1 MRLEGHNVLLNQ
13 HKSQCRIE
21 PKLKSHSSD
30 VTTEFLIR
38 LARIGLNHS
47 TLLGRHN
54 PRVIQGSV
62 PGQPISIAG
71 KNGPGGLILLLYSTP
86 YSTASLTVGR
96 LLISQ
101 TACRYTIIRD
111 DEKLDKSF
119 SLKET
124 RTIFSKSRNHD
135 RPKL

>member
-30 VTTEFLIR
+30 VTTEFLIC
-38 LARIGLNHS
+38 LARIWLIHS
-47 TLLGRHN
+47 PLWQPEGYKG
-54 PRVIQGSV
+54 QC
-62 PGQPISIAG
+62 PGQPICPCRKKRSRWPYII
-71 KNGPGGLILLLYSTP
+71 ILDT

>member
-1 MRLEGHNVLLNQ
+1 MQDQTQTLGY
-13 HKSQCRIE
+13 I
-21 PKLKSHSSD
+21 SD
-30 VTTEFLIR
+30 VTTEFLIC
-38 LARIGLNHS
+38 LARIWLNHS
-47 TLLGRHN
+47 PLRQPAGYKD
-54 PRVIQGSV
+54 QC

>member
-1 MRLEGHNVLLNQ
+1 MQDRTQTL
-13 HKSQCRIE
+13 
-21 PKLKSHSSD
+21 SHSSD
-30 VTTEFLIR
+30 VTAEFLIS

-54 PRVIQGSV
+54 PRVTQGSV
-62 PGQPISIAG
+62 PGPALLYSW

>member
-30 VTTEFLIR
+30 VTTEFLIS
-38 LARIGLNHS
+38 LAHIGLNHS

-62 PGQPISIAG
+62 PGPAH
-71 KNGPGGLILLLYSTP
+71 LYSWKKPSRWP
-86 YSTASLTVGR
+86 YIIIILD
-96 LLISQ
+96 
-101 TACRYTIIRD
+101 TILNRITNR
-111 DEKLDKSF
+111 
-119 SLKET
+119 
-124 RTIFSKSRNHD
+124 RTIVDQPDSLQVYNYTR
-135 RPKL
+135 R

>member
-1 MRLEGHNVLLNQ
+1 MQDRTQTL
-13 HKSQCRIE
+13 
-21 PKLKSHSSD
+21 SHSSD
-30 VTTEFLIR
+30 VTAEFLIS

-47 TLLGRHN
+47 TLDTTCGLYKD
-54 PRVIQGSV
+54 QC
-62 PGQPISIAG
+62 PGQPFSIAG
-71 KNGPGGLILLLYSTP
+71 KTVPVALYLLLLYSTP